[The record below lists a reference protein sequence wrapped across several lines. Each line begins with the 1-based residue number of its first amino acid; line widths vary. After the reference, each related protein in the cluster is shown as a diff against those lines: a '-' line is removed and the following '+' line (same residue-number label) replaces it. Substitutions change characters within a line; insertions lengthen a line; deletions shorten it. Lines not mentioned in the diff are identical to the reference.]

1 MRNVLTQYSVIKS
14 IYIITYD
21 NDDDD
26 DDDVIEMH

>member
-1 MRNVLTQYSVIKS
+1 MRNLRAQYSVIKS

-26 DDDVIEMH
+26 DVIEMH

>member
-1 MRNVLTQYSVIKS
+1 MRNVRAQYSVIKC

-26 DDDVIEMH
+26 DDVIEMH